1 MLRYAPR
8 IRRLRMGYDDFA
20 QWSSDEIRHGSIDVF
35 EPKREP
41 EETGLFDHL
50 GNELMR
56 LPEERRPIGF
66 LHAYEVD
73 DA

>member
-20 QWSSDEIRHGSIDVF
+20 DWSSDEIRHGSIDVF

-56 LPEERRPIGF
+56 LPAERRPIGF

-73 DA
+73 E